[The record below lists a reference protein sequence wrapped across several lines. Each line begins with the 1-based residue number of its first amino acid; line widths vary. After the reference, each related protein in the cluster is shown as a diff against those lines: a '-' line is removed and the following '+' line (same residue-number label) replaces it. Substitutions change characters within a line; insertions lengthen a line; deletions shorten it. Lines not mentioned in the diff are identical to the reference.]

1 MTALCN
7 FFEERTAL
15 FEAMVSW
22 GWDDEDWQEWEQ
34 ENLSQEE
41 LDWIEETENWTDENW
56 ITEGDVVR
64 NGVMKKVEV
73 LGHITDTLAPGP
85 QVASF
90 QSASINLHLALVG
103 SQVTNPLSS

>member
-41 LDWIEETENWTDENW
+41 LDWIEETENWTDEDW
-56 ITEGDVVR
+56 ITEGDVDYPMWLWPAGRRWNLQSVGVR
-64 NGVMKKVEV
+64 GG
-73 LGHITDTLAPGP
+73 LPRQRLRLP
-85 QVASF
+85 S
-90 QSASINLHLALVG
+90 
-103 SQVTNPLSS
+103 